1 MTTSSERVSQILAHL
16 NAKVD
21 TKSKRTGW
29 VVSTCP
35 FAPWTHGG
43 GVDRNPSFGISTDN
57 NERGK
62 QVYKCFSCGEV
73 GTLDALP
80 FNVREHW
87 RATNKPGYAFGK
99 ALAVLVA
106 DEDDDLPPLPDFE
119 EKVITDPNEVLP
131 WPEYFLDSFK
141 SVFAF
146 EDAIEYLASREING
160 KEAEFLD
167 LRFDTSRRRVC
178 FPVRDYDGKLVGMQG
193 RAIDDHPLRY
203 YAYRFEGHVNKIP
216 WLGEHWVDFERPV
229 LIVESVFDLA
239 SCLRVYDNVIA
250 PLSVGLS
257 KEKIKRIDQGVM
269 FITMFDQGTGGDTAR
284 EALKQRCKTP
294 VHNLMPTQEDP
305 GEMSVDELTESLA
318 PHLPL
323 TNIDH

>member
-1 MTTSSERVSQILAHL
+1 MLAHL

-21 TKSKRTGW
+21 NKSKRTGW

-35 FAPWTHGG
+35 FAPWTHAGG
-43 GVDRNPSFGISTDN
+43 RDRNPSFGVSTDIAQA
-57 NERGK
+57 

-73 GTLDALP
+73 GRLDSLP

-87 RATNKPGYAFGK
+87 RASNKPGYAFGK

-119 EKVITDPNEVLP
+119 DKVITDPNEVLP
-131 WPEYFLDSFK
+131 WPEFWLDSFK

-146 EDAIEYLASREING
+146 ADAKAYLAKRGVHERVSKR
-160 KEAEFLD
+160 LD
-167 LRFDTSRRRVC
+167 LRFDTQRRRVC
-178 FPVRDYDGKLVGMQG
+178 FPVRDYDGRLVGMQG

-203 YAYRFEGHVNKIP
+203 YAYRYEGHVNKIP
-216 WLGEHWVDFERPV
+216 WLGEQWVDFERPV
-229 LIVESVFDLA
+229 LLVESVFDLA

-257 KEKIKRIDQGVM
+257 KEKIARVDQGVM
-269 FITMFDQGTGGDTAR
+269 FISLFDQGTGGDTAR
-284 EALKQRCKTP
+284 ETLKKRCKTP
-294 VHNLMPTQEDP
+294 VHNLIPTQEDP
-305 GEMSVDELTESLA
+305 GEMSTDELRDLLTG
-318 PHLPL
+318 HLPL
-323 TNIDH
+323 TNEQD